1 MQTIGQKVSYV
12 RGLADGL
19 DIKEDTKEG
28 KVLRS
33 IVDVLGDIA
42 EAIDD
47 LESAQ
52 SELNEYV
59 NAMDQDL
66 SDVED
71 KVNGREKEDDD
82 SGFIEVECPN
92 CHEKVYLDGELF
104 EDEDEEII
112 CPNCHE
118 PIHFECECCGD
129 TSEGEDIEE

>member
-104 EDEDEEII
+104 EDE
-112 CPNCHE
+112 
-118 PIHFECECCGD
+118 
-129 TSEGEDIEE
+129 